1 MLTSALPQ
9 KEEYVILVRMTT
21 FQRLLYDTFMNE
33 VVRTKAVP
41 NPLKAF
47 AVCCKVIISN
57 FSSRK
62 SYTKLNQ
69 LWTAN
74 IYSCPIVIYCRC
86 FFYLQVLFT
95 FGQKR
100 LLLVK
105 QVVSV
110 NVKCINTIV
119 TDYDSLN

>member
-57 FSSRK
+57 ISSRK
-62 SYTKLNQ
+62 SFTKLNK

-74 IYSCPIVIYCRC
+74 IYSCQILIYFRC
-86 FFYLQVLFT
+86 FFYLQILFT

-110 NVKCINTIV
+110 NVKYINRPTIV
-119 TDYDSLN
+119 TDYD

>member
-57 FSSRK
+57 ISSRK

-74 IYSCPIVIYCRC
+74 IYSCHIVIYCRC

-110 NVKCINTIV
+110 NVKYINTIV
-119 TDYDSLN
+119 TDYDEA

>member
-47 AVCCKVIISN
+47 AVCCKVIIFN
-57 FSSRK
+57 TSSRK
-62 SYTKLNQ
+62 SYKKLNQ
-69 LWTAN
+69 FCVVNLYPCQVA
-74 IYSCPIVIYCRC
+74 IYCRC
-86 FFYLQVLFT
+86 HFYLQVLFT

-100 LLLVK
+100 LHLVK
-105 QVVSV
+105 QFVLV
-110 NVKCINTIV
+110 NGKYVNTIV
-119 TDYDSLN
+119 TDYD